1 MDWHIVSADNALN
14 ELKTNKDNG
23 LSQKEANLRISA
35 YGKNVL
41 EEKKNKSLF
50 KKFLAQFSDFMV
62 LILIAAA
69 IISFVTSLLQ
79 GEMEIVDPVI
89 ILFIVLVN
97 AIMGVIQESKA
108 ERAIEALKKLSA
120 PTARVKREGKVA
132 TIKTEEIV
140 SGDILILEAGDFV
153 PADARLLET
162 VVLKVE
168 EASLTGESLPVEKE
182 AGLILKENTPVADRK
197 NMLFATTVI
206 TSGRC
211 TAVAVETGMRSQVGK
226 IAKMINED
234 ETPQTPLQ
242 IKLEKTGKMLG
253 FGAIIICAALF
264 AMGVIQNV
272 PMFEMLMISVSLAV
286 AAIPEGLPAV
296 VTIVLA
302 LGVQRMVKNNAIIRK
317 LPAVETLGCAT
328 VICSDKTGT
337 LTQNKMTVTETCS
350 PNGSLH
356 MASSTAKEI
365 LSFSTLCNNST
376 INYSKEL
383 KIEGDPTETALVEA
397 TYKLGIHKDD
407 LDKKFARMAEIPF
420 SSERKLMTTIHKL
433 SNGAYRVIT
442 KGAPDVLLSRCTHF
456 LDEGEQRALNEAKAK
471 QIGFLNEN
479 MAKKALR
486 VIGVA
491 YKDIGFLPSKKELA
505 LAEEKLT
512 FAGLIG
518 MLDPPRPEVKEAV
531 NICRRAG
538 IKPVMITGD
547 HIITATAIAK
557 DIGILKENDL
567 VMSGK
572 ELDLISNEELTK
584 KINSYSVFARVAPEH
599 KVRIV
604 KAFQKR
610 GEIVAMTGDGV
621 NDAPALKSADI
632 GCAMGIGGTD
642 VAKGAAD
649 MILTDDNFASIV
661 KAVREGRGI
670 FDNIKRAVHF
680 LLSCNIGEI
689 ITVFAAFLFHLP
701 TPLLA
706 IQLLWVNLVTD
717 SLPALALGVEG
728 IEKDVMNKKPISSK
742 KSLFSG
748 GLAFSILIEGLMI
761 GALSLLAFSIGRGFF
776 DLTSVPIVGRT
787 MAFAVLSLSQLVH
800 SFNMRS
806 EHSIFKTGLFSNK
819 ALWGAFIVGTILQ
832 VSVISIEPLA
842 NLFKV
847 VPLNFVQ
854 WEIVAGLSLVP
865 LLTVELEKSFKKK
878 KEYTYSSKGLK
889 EYN

>member
-1 MDWHIVSADNALN
+1 MDWHIVSAHDALS
-14 ELKTNKDNG
+14 ELKTDKDIG
-23 LSQKEANLRISA
+23 LSQKEANFRGA
-35 YGKNVL
+35 TYGKNVL

-69 IISFVTSLLQ
+69 VISFVTSLLQ

-120 PTARVKREGKVA
+120 PTARVKREGKAV
-132 TIKTEEIV
+132 TVKTEEIV
-140 SGDILILEAGDFV
+140 PGDILCLEAGDFV
-153 PADARLLET
+153 PADARLIET
-162 VVLKVE
+162 VALKVE

-211 TAVAVETGMRSQVGK
+211 TAVAVHTGMSSQVGK
-226 IAKMINED
+226 IAKMIND
-234 ETPQTPLQ
+234 DTTPQTPLQ
-242 IKLEKTGKMLG
+242 IKLEKTGKLLG

-337 LTQNKMTVTETCS
+337 LTQNKMTVIELCS
-350 PNGSLH
+350 PNGSVH
-356 MASSTAKEI
+356 MGSGAAKEM

-376 INYSKEL
+376 INYAKEL

-397 TYKLGIHKDD
+397 TYKLGVNKND
-407 LDKKFARMAEIPF
+407 LDKKFARVAEVPF

-456 LDEGEQRALNEAKAK
+456 LDEGEQKALGEAKAK
-471 QIGFLNEN
+471 QIGFLNEG

-491 YKDIGFLPSKKELA
+491 FKDIGFLPSNKELA

-531 NICRRAG
+531 KICRRAG

-572 ELDLISNEELTK
+572 ELDQLSNEELTK

-701 TPLLA
+701 SPLLA

-748 GLAFSILIEGLMI
+748 GLTFSILIEGLMI

-776 DLTSVPIVGRT
+776 DMTRVPIVGRT

-819 ALWGAFIVGTILQ
+819 ALWGAFIVGTLLQ

-847 VPLNFVQ
+847 VPLSFVQ

-878 KEYTYSSKGLK
+878 KEYTYGNKGLK